1 MTLFND
7 VKRTLPE
14 RQFSAERRYDDGA
27 EHHTKAVKLMEFLM
41 DYDYQEM
48 GDSLGWEVG
57 GDGDNG
63 ESLLYA
69 LSVYFEY
76 LDYGK
81 E

>member
-1 MTLFND
+1 MSLFDD

-14 RQFSAERRYDDGA
+14 RQFSAERRYDDNA
-27 EHHTKAVKLMEFLM
+27 QPHPDAVSIMKFLA
-41 DYDYQEM
+41 DYDYKEM
-48 GDSLGWEVG
+48 GDSMGWSFG

-63 ESLLYA
+63 ENVLCA

-81 E
+81 